1 MESTQLFLYGD
12 ALNFESLDRDVVK
25 KIIVQGN
32 TLLKIT
38 ERELFDSELRSF
50 EHNKFLTFAL

>member
-50 EHNKFLTFAL
+50 EH